1 MGEAYRESLVELIQE
16 LGVDDNIKFINKYL
30 SLEELGEVLYMAD
43 VYLTPYPHRHQ
54 AVSGTLSF
62 AIGCGR
68 AIVSTPYDYA
78 LEVLADGRGLIAS
91 NADSE
96 ELASLIDKI
105 LSDPQLKEQLEKNAG
120 KLGKTMTWPQVGKKY
135 VNIIKTILEPKV
147 RSEVF

>member
-1 MGEAYRESLVELIQE
+1 
-16 LGVDDNIKFINKYL
+16 
-30 SLEELGEVLYMAD
+30 MAD